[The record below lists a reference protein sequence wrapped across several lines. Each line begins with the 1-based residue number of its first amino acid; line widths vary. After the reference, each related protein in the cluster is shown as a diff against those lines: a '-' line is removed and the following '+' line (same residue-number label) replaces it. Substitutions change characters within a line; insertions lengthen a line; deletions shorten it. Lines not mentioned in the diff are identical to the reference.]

1 MKIYD
6 TKKEKKKLLLKKK
19 RQKKCHSIFIK
30 YYDIRTGSFSKF

>member
-19 RQKKCHSIFIK
+19 TQKKM
-30 YYDIRTGSFSKF
+30 SFNIYQVL